1 MTSLNGYP
9 DLTFGLHAADA
20 GPVPGARID
29 DDDRRLCRIN
39 DLAVGRNDAY
49 EPIVDGLRQSAA
61 VAHKLGPKLEHVGD
75 LLLRALAENIP
86 ALAQRVEEEDAALAC
101 VNPIS

>member
-1 MTSLNGYP
+1 
-9 DLTFGLHAADA
+9 
-20 GPVPGARID
+20 
-29 DDDRRLCRIN
+29 
-39 DLAVGRNDAY
+39 
-49 EPIVDGLRQSAA
+49 
-61 VAHKLGPKLEHVGD
+61 VGD